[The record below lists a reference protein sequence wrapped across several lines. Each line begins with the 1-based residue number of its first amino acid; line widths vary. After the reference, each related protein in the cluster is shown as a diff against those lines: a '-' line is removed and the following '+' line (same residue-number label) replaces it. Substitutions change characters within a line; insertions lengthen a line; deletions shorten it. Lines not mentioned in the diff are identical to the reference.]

1 LSNFCDNK
9 IFFYFFFA
17 ICNFQYI
24 FAPHLNRKNKKMKKI
39 SFAFAAVALF
49 AFAACSNGT
58 ETAPGDSTANND
70 SNVAA
75 PVDTMANDS
84 NANDSNTAAAPVAAP
99 AAAPAAH

>member
-1 LSNFCDNK
+1 
-9 IFFYFFFA
+9 
-17 ICNFQYI
+17 
-24 FAPHLNRKNKKMKKI
+24 MKKI

-58 ETAPGDSTANND
+58 ETAPADSATND

-75 PVDTMANDS
+75 PVDSNTNDS
-84 NANDSNTAAAPVAAP
+84 NAGDSGAAAAPAAE

>member
-39 SFAFAAVALF
+39 SFA
-49 AFAACSNGT
+49 
-58 ETAPGDSTANND
+58 
-70 SNVAA
+70 
-75 PVDTMANDS
+75 MANDS